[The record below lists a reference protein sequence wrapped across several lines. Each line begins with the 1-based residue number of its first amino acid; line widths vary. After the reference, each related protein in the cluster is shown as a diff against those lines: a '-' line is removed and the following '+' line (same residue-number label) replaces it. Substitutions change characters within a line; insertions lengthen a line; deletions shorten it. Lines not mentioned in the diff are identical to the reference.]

1 MFEQLAGAIADLQMP
16 TEPAATVEAIR
27 LHDRLGARVSVAI
40 GELDARWSQLRPGE
54 PPLAIWLR
62 RQARLSYTDAERLV
76 LTARR
81 LREWPLTR
89 RAWLDGVLSSSQ
101 VGAVVTNVPATPPT
115 PDRSPATRVPV
126 GASGTAY
133 AADVSERHPLLVALE
148 PVAAA
153 LGADLV
159 EGRALDDLD
168 AGDVP
173 LRWDGQLVGGLRL
186 PGVHGTLERMI
197 AAVESELGGGLASLS
212 REAKQEAVRRLDRR
226 GAFQLRRAVEE
237 VADALGVSR
246 FTVYN
251 YLNAGAT

>member
-16 TEPAATVEAIR
+16 TEPAATVEVIR

-101 VGAVVTNVPATPPT
+101 VGAVVTNVPATLAGRWAS
-115 PDRSPATRVPV
+115 DERDVVPV
-126 GASGTAY
+126 LIGLSVT
-133 AADVSERHPLLVALE
+133 DT
-148 PVAAA
+148 AAA
-153 LGADLV
+153 LRRWA
-159 EGRALDDLD
+159 
-168 AGDVP
+168 AGD
-173 LRWDGQLVGGLRL
+173 L
-186 PGVHGTLERMI
+186 P
-197 AAVESELGGGLASLS
+197 
-212 REAKQEAVRRLDRR
+212 
-226 GAFQLRRAVEE
+226 
-237 VADALGVSR
+237 
-246 FTVYN
+246 
-251 YLNAGAT
+251 NA